1 MKSSCPASLDT
12 LKISVPPAVMLA
24 AASRVRP
31 TLDLDDLESP
41 AVASHPLR
49 VNCYFG
55 SSGAMPAPKP
65 TESASKSN
73 RERARTRPL
82 KAVES
87 ESVSPTSKGKESA
100 VTDRRYSG
108 NRHDRKESERFNPD
122 KSGANRFERVES
134 ERFRSFD
141 YEELTKAISVR
152 SLRTCPAS
160 LDTLKVSVPPA
171 VKVAAASANLDI
183 FWLKDEALEDSANL
197 PAPEVIAA
205 DIVEDLEAALQQFA
219 AIAQDLKK

>member
-1 MKSSCPASLDT
+1 
-12 LKISVPPAVMLA
+12 MLA

-31 TLDLDDLESP
+31 TLDLDDF
-41 AVASHPLR
+41 

-55 SSGAMPAPKP
+55 SSGAEPASSVPNQ
-65 TESASKSN
+65 SASKSN
-73 RERARTRPL
+73 EDRSRTRPL

-171 VKVAAASANLDI
+171 VKLAAASANLDI
-183 FWLKDEALEDSANL
+183 FWLKDESLEDSANL
-197 PAPEVIAA
+197 PDPGVLALEIT
-205 DIVEDLEAALQQFA
+205 EDLEAALAQFA
-219 AIAQDLKK
+219 EIAADLKR